1 MTSGKTWLA
10 ILGGGI
16 LCISSPSS
24 AHVTRAG
31 HAPGPRV
38 GPLQAAPSE
47 YHQGPVDLRLGDP
60 GALLIPAGCRV
71 RCAGSSF
78 AEVECRGA
86 LLEARS
92 PAYLWPE
99 PQHEE
104 RLPGGGV
111 AQWAQYGEDFV
122 GVLVA
127 ADTHFALLQRRSTDV
142 GRSHVLQLLRSFHS
156 VQAARPQVN
165 CPAFIVLK

>member
-1 MTSGKTWLA
+1 MTSGKTGLA

-16 LCISSPSS
+16 LWISSPFS
-24 AHVTRAG
+24 AHLVKAG

-38 GPLQAAPSE
+38 GLLQSAPSE

-60 GALLIPAGCRV
+60 GALLIPVGCRV

-78 AEVECRGA
+78 AEVECPGA
-86 LLEARS
+86 LVEARS

-111 AQWAQYGEDFV
+111 AQWAQQGEDFI

-142 GRSHVLQLLRSFHS
+142 GRTLVLQLLRSFHT
-156 VQAARPQVN
+156 VQTARPQVN
-165 CPAFIVLK
+165 CRAFIVLK